1 MRVISVI
8 MGVYNAENSVER
20 AVRSLY
26 TYTGDMEVIAVNDG
40 SKDGTAD
47 KLFRLSEEFPSLKVF
62 SLEENCGLTYC
73 LNFALEKSAGEFVA
87 RMDADDICRVGRFEK
102 QLAFLNGHPDYA
114 FTGGGARL
122 FDEKGV
128 YARRSFPAQPQLS
141 DIIRGNP
148 FIHPT
153 LLVRREAL
161 LKVGGY
167 RDVSETVRCE
177 DYDLVF
183 RLYAARLYGYN
194 LQDDLI
200 SYYEPR
206 NLAKKHTFRTR
217 RNEFYV
223 RMYGSRLNRSVKGRI
238 YAFKPL
244 ILAFLPAGLY
254 RRLHKN
260 REEKL

>member
-1 MRVISVI
+1 M
-8 MGVYNAENSVER
+8 
-20 AVRSLY
+20 
-26 TYTGDMEVIAVNDG
+26 
-40 SKDGTAD
+40 
-47 KLFRLSEEFPSLKVF
+47 F
-62 SLEENCGLTYC
+62 
-73 LNFALEKSAGEFVA
+73 
-87 RMDADDICRVGRFEK
+87 
-102 QLAFLNGHPDYA
+102 
-114 FTGGGARL
+114 
-122 FDEKGV
+122 
-128 YARRSFPAQPQLS
+128 
-141 DIIRGNP
+141 
-148 FIHPT
+148 
-153 LLVRREAL
+153 RREAL

-167 RDVSETVRCE
+167 RDVSKTVRCE

-206 NLAKKHTFRTR
+206 NFAKKHTFRTR

-223 RMYGSRLNRSVKGRI
+223 RMYGSRLNRSVKGRF